1 MTLQFGIITYEHDYY
16 CDNSKSYRDKS
27 RKLLQEAGYVLMA
40 GNISPDN
47 NSPYEDWWIN
57 KKYIKEY
64 LIDNKKRVLF
74 AKDYMFNSDIFDWG
88 PCETNTKFKDIL
100 TKEII
105 IDKVYTKYF
114 DVEKNDIVVDLG
126 ANIGLWSYYIKNKKP
141 KHIYALEPELEC
153 YITAKNN
160 LKFYNNS
167 TVINKAIAEKSGH
180 KVIKGLFN
188 KNSMV
193 CYSNQDTSCPTISL
207 KDFVNEYNIDKIDFL
222 KVDCEGGEYEVF
234 NEENYEW
241 IMKNVAKIAGEFHFA
256 DINDKR
262 NFIKFRELYLPKN
275 KDNWKILSMDLE
287 DITHKVWDNDFVKDN
302 DWDFI
307 CFNLYIDNRN

>member
-1 MTLQFGIITYEHDYY
+1 
-16 CDNSKSYRDKS
+16 
-27 RKLLQEAGYVLMA
+27 
-40 GNISPDN
+40 
-47 NSPYEDWWIN
+47 
-57 KKYIKEY
+57 
-64 LIDNKKRVLF
+64 
-74 AKDYMFNSDIFDWG
+74 
-88 PCETNTKFKDIL
+88 
-100 TKEII
+100 
-105 IDKVYTKYF
+105 
-114 DVEKNDIVVDLG
+114 
-126 ANIGLWSYYIKNKKP
+126 
-141 KHIYALEPELEC
+141 
-153 YITAKNN
+153 
-160 LKFYNNS
+160 
-167 TVINKAIAEKSGH
+167 
-180 KVIKGLFN
+180 
-188 KNSMV
+188 MV

-307 CFNLYIDNRN
+307 CFNLYIDNRK